1 MQRYFLRIGFLIVVL
16 FLSLACFSHV
26 FASGKI
32 KAEDFSYQKISL
44 GDPEANIQKQW
55 GEPDF
60 ENTQSIWGIH
70 LKTFYLRGT
79 LLYRPPLRAE
89 KLLTSISSAII
100 ISFEK
105 TCVMAQQAVIFSMYT
120 GKLRANS

>member
-44 GDPEANIQKQW
+44 GDPEANIQNN
-55 GEPDF
+55 GESLILKIRS
-60 ENTQSIWGIH
+60 QSGESISK
-70 LKTFYLRGT
+70 LLLTGT

-105 TCVMAQQAVIFSMYT
+105 TCVMAQRAVIFSMYT